1 MKGLTKEAG
10 KNQLSFDIMKSLLQK
25 DQSLIINQFKS
36 NRNFTDSTIEILN
49 QTYNLV
55 TTENKRELIIIT
67 IYKKSGDFG
76 QRFRRWLEWTESM
89 SNIRYK
95 SFIIY
100 IYWKVYVDLAL
111 RSDLYSIDIYFCQK
125 LGHSII

>member
-1 MKGLTKEAG
+1 MKGLTKEAV
-10 KNQLSFDIMKSLLQK
+10 KNQLSFDIMKSFLQK

-67 IYKKSGDFG
+67 IYKKSF
-76 QRFRRWLEWTESM
+76 
-89 SNIRYK
+89 Y
-95 SFIIY
+95 
-100 IYWKVYVDLAL
+100 
-111 RSDLYSIDIYFCQK
+111 
-125 LGHSII
+125 

>member
-1 MKGLTKEAG
+1 MKGLTKEAV

-67 IYKKSGDFG
+67 IY
-76 QRFRRWLEWTESM
+76 Q
-89 SNIRYK
+89 K
-95 SFIIY
+95 SFY
-100 IYWKVYVDLAL
+100 
-111 RSDLYSIDIYFCQK
+111 
-125 LGHSII
+125 